1 MKKTTKKTDDM
12 DTFIL
17 LLILCL
23 LAGSV
28 GYIIWQRHSQ
38 TGSASGRDTD
48 AVPHTT
54 VNVAA
59 GAVVKIRH
67 ASDSIELQVSGP
79 EPYLGPLSDA
89 ADSIQAWDALRS
101 GKATPGQRRT
111 IIEQLEASGLHV
123 TEKGEDKAQSVS
135 RDERL
140 PSPES
145 PAVPTSPAY
154 DEEPEGSLVEAPVG
168 ASTSLEDLKALVIRG
183 LKEHLC
189 TPAFARLAAREYGF
203 NMEFQDPEMQR
214 ESLDEEELRK
224 VEAYREAIR
233 KDVSEAM
240 RLFGEDHPARSQ
252 VNGEEQRR
260 APERIPKMK
269 APDYD
274 FSRLK

>member
-1 MKKTTKKTDDM
+1 M

-17 LLILCL
+17 ALSLCL

-28 GYIIWQRHSQ
+28 GYIAWQRYRQ
-38 TGSASGRDTD
+38 PGAASGREPDT
-48 AVPHTT
+48 APRTT

-59 GAVVKIRH
+59 GAVVRIRH
-67 ASDSIELQVSGP
+67 ASDAIELQVSGP
-79 EPYLGPLSDA
+79 EPYLGPLSDSS
-89 ADSIQAWDALRS
+89 DSLQAWNALRS
-101 GKATPGQRRT
+101 GNATPGQRRA
-111 IIEQLEASGLHV
+111 IIEQLESSGLHV
-123 TEKGEDKAQSVS
+123 SEKVPENSPALS
-135 RDERL
+135 RDESR
-140 PSPES
+140 SSMGIPEG
-145 PAVPTSPAY
+145 TSAQAY

-240 RLFGEDHPARSQ
+240 RLFGEDHPARPQ
-252 VNGEEQRR
+252 VNDYPQRR
-260 APERIPKMK
+260 APGRIPKMK

>member
-1 MKKTTKKTDDM
+1 M
-12 DTFIL
+12 
-17 LLILCL
+17 
-23 LAGSV
+23 
-28 GYIIWQRHSQ
+28 
-38 TGSASGRDTD
+38 
-48 AVPHTT
+48 
-54 VNVAA
+54 
-59 GAVVKIRH
+59 
-67 ASDSIELQVSGP
+67 
-79 EPYLGPLSDA
+79 
-89 ADSIQAWDALRS
+89 
-101 GKATPGQRRT
+101 
-111 IIEQLEASGLHV
+111 
-123 TEKGEDKAQSVS
+123 TEKGEDKVPSVS
-135 RDERL
+135 QDE
-140 PSPES
+140 PQS
-145 PAVPTSPAY
+145 PAESAAVPSAPAY

-240 RLFGEDHPARSQ
+240 RLFGEDHPARPQ

>member
-1 MKKTTKKTDDM
+1 M

-28 GYIIWQRHSQ
+28 SYIVWQRHAQ
-38 TGSASGRDTD
+38 TGSASGRDADT
-48 AVPHTT
+48 APHTT

-67 ASDSIELQVSGP
+67 ASDAIELQVSGP

-123 TEKGEDKAQSVS
+123 TEKGEDKVPSVS
-135 RDERL
+135 RDE
-140 PSPES
+140 PQS
-145 PAVPTSPAY
+145 PAESAAVPSAPAY

>member
-1 MKKTTKKTDDM
+1 MKKITGSIVALVTPFNQDGSADYGRLRELVDWHIANKTDA
-12 DTFIL
+12 L
-17 LLILCL
+17 LVL
-23 LAGSV
+23 GT
-28 GYIIWQRHSQ
+28 
-38 TGSASGRDTD
+38 TGET
-48 AVPHTT
+48 
-54 VNVAA
+54 
-59 GAVVKIRH
+59 
-67 ASDSIELQVSGP
+67 
-79 EPYLGPLSDA
+79 
-89 ADSIQAWDALRS
+89 
-101 GKATPGQRRT
+101 
-111 IIEQLEASGLHV
+111 
-123 TEKGEDKAQSVS
+123 
-135 RDERL
+135 
-140 PSPES
+140 
-145 PAVPTSPAY
+145 
-154 DEEPEGSLVEAPVG
+154 

-203 NMEFQDPEMQR
+203 DMEFQDPEMQR

>member
-1 MKKTTKKTDDM
+1 MKKTTKKTYDM

-17 LLILCL
+17 FLFLCL

-28 GYIIWQRHSQ
+28 GYIAWQRHSQ
-38 TGSASGRDTD
+38 TGGSPGRNADT
-48 AVPHTT
+48 APRTT

-59 GAVVKIRH
+59 GAVVRIRH
-67 ASDSIELQVSGP
+67 ASDAIELQVSGP

-101 GKATPGQRRT
+101 GNATPGQRRT

-123 TEKGEDKAQSVS
+123 TEKGEDKDPSVS
-135 RDERL
+135 RDEQR

-145 PAVPTSPAY
+145 PAVPASPAY